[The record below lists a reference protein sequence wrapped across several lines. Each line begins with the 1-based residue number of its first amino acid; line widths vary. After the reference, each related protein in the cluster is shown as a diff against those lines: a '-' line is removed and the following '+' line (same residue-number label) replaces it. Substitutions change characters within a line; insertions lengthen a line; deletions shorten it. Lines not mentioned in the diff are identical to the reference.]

1 MAALMGTA
9 VYGCGGDGPTE
20 PMTASL
26 SDLFG
31 AQLYKADGS
40 QVSVG
45 SLNQNAVIGIYFASA
60 GCPACGA
67 FTPMLVDAY
76 DQLKEDGQS
85 FEVALITYGITE
97 PALFDYMVDSEM
109 SWLAVSPLSDKVD
122 ALVQRYNVRFVPTLV
137 IIDNA
142 ANTISLT
149 GREELAQNGA
159 AAYDAWLAAS
169 GGG

>member
-1 MAALMGTA
+1 MQA
-9 VYGCGGDGPTE
+9 P
-20 PMTASL
+20 SL
-26 SDLFG
+26 LDLFG

-45 SLNQNAVIGIYFASA
+45 SLNQNAVIGIYFASP

-76 DQLKEDGQS
+76 DQLEEDGRS

-97 PALFDYMVDSEM
+97 SSLFDYMLDSEM
-109 SWLAVSPLSDKVD
+109 SWLAVLPLSDKVD
-122 ALVQRYNVRFVPTLV
+122 ALVERYNVHFVPTLV

-159 AAYDAWLAAS
+159 AAYDAWLVAS
-169 GGG
+169 GGS